1 MGKKRSRHSAYGL
14 TYCHHTNRTKPTMTT
29 DTRPVTA
36 ATVRFL
42 MRRHGVTIAAVA
54 ASAGITQARVRHVR
68 QHGGPWDWPL
78 IIERAAQE
86 A

>member
-1 MGKKRSRHSAYGL
+1 MTES
-14 TYCHHTNRTKPTMTT
+14 TTT

-36 ATVRFL
+36 ATVRHL

-54 ASAGITQARVRHVR
+54 SSAGITQARVRHVR

-78 IIERAAQE
+78 IIAAAE
-86 A
+86 GRS